1 VPLSNDEPERLRTYE
16 SPLRERQA
24 RQTRDEIL
32 DALTV
37 LLEDRSP
44 DEITTKELAEA
55 AELSERTVYRYFP
68 DRAALVDALVERFA
82 AASGGLDPGFPTSFE
97 DLKAWAVE
105 FMRLLE
111 AQPVVAQ
118 AEALL
123 NADPRRYSDS
133 TREHTRQLHAMVEVT
148 LPELDGDQRAAVT
161 AVLRVLVSAQTWLR
175 LREEFGLGGDTS
187 GPIIAWA
194 IDAIVQAA
202 QYGDPPPP
210 DSRRPSDPSLSSRQP
225 KGHR

>member
-1 VPLSNDEPERLRTYE
+1 MPLPNDESERPRTYE

-44 DEITTKELAEA
+44 DEITTKELADA
-55 AELSERTVYRYFP
+55 AEVSERTVYRHFP

-82 AASGGLDPGFPTSFE
+82 AASGGPDPGFPSSFE
-97 DLKAWAVE
+97 GVKAWAVE
-105 FMRLLE
+105 LMRLLE

-133 TREHTRQLHAMVEVT
+133 TRAHTRQLHAMVEMT

-161 AVLRVLVSAQTWLR
+161 AVLRVLASAQTWLR

-202 QYGDPPPP
+202 QHGDPPPT
-210 DSRRPSDPSLSSRQP
+210 DSR
-225 KGHR
+225 

>member
-1 VPLSNDEPERLRTYE
+1 MPLSNDKSERPRTYE

-37 LLEDRSP
+37 LLENRSP
-44 DEITTKELAEA
+44 DEITTRELAEA
-55 AELSERTVYRYFP
+55 AEVSERTVYRHFP

-82 AASGGLDPGFPTSFE
+82 AVSGGADPGFPASFE
-97 DLKAWAVE
+97 GVKVWAVE
-105 FMRLLE
+105 LMRLLE

-123 NADPRRYSDS
+123 NADPRRYNDA
-133 TREHTRQLHAMVEVT
+133 TREHTRQLHATVEAT
-148 LPELDGDQRAAVT
+148 LPDLDVAQRTAVT
-161 AVLRVLVSAQTWLR
+161 AVLRALLSAQTWMR
-175 LREEFGLGGDTS
+175 MREEFGLGGDAS

-194 IDAIVQAA
+194 IDAIVQTA
-202 QYGDPPPP
+202 QHGDPPPP
-210 DSRRPSDPSLSSRQP
+210 DT
-225 KGHR
+225 G

>member
-1 VPLSNDEPERLRTYE
+1 VPRSNDESERPRTYE

-24 RQTRDEIL
+24 RQTRDGIL

-44 DEITTKELAEA
+44 DEITTRELAKA
-55 AELSERTVYRYFP
+55 AEVSERTVYRHFP

-82 AASGGLDPGFPTSFE
+82 AVSGGPDPGFPASFE
-97 DLKAWAVE
+97 GVKAWAVE
-105 FMRLLE
+105 LMRLLE

-123 NADPRRYSDS
+123 NADPRRYNDA
-133 TREHTRQLHAMVEVT
+133 TREHTRQLHATVEAT
-148 LPELDGDQRAAVT
+148 LPDLDADQRTAVT
-161 AVLRVLVSAQTWLR
+161 AVLRALLSSQTWMR
-175 LREEFGLGGDTS
+175 MREEFGLGGDAS

-194 IDAIVQAA
+194 IDAIVQTA
-202 QYGDPPPP
+202 QHGDPPPP
-210 DSRRPSDPSLSSRQP
+210 DA
-225 KGHR
+225 G